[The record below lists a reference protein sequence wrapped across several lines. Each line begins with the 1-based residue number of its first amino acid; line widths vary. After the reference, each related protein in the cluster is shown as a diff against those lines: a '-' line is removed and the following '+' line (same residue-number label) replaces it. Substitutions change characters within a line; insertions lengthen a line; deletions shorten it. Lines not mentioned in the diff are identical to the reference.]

1 MWAATLFLAP
11 GLVVIVYRGI
21 TTGLHK
27 FRLVS
32 AEQVVSGL
40 SRAAILVGCL
50 IFGKLTSTEAMLS
63 IAAPVLLG
71 GAAYAFVARR
81 NRPAVPASQREINAT
96 VRDIYGYGRR
106 VWFGSIGGILLLRL
120 DQVVVAPLSDLT
132 QLGLYVVAVN
142 VAEILLI
149 VVNAVHDVTFA
160 ADAASNDNTRAYSTS
175 RLATAA
181 TVAIGLV
188 MAATA
193 PFLVPLL
200 FGEAFR
206 SSVSLVWILV
216 GSIIVLVPG
225 SVAGALLVA
234 RGHPQLRSVSLVL
247 GAIVNAIVLI
257 VAVPSTGAVGAAWA
271 TLAGN
276 SVFALANLYFAWRRA
291 QCQAELVHR
300 AEPGRPHGDPAKP
313 APTSFGRAHGTM
325 TLRYGEAGDNERGAA
340 SAPACRA
347 AARSASS
354 MRRPHFM
361 PYCTT
366 QPTCA
371 LHEVK
376 PAGIADGN
384 TLLSVCRTNVIG
396 LDGTSF
402 EATVPQTWPSRVYFT
417 EPGVH
422 STPTRCQ
429 SDIGR
434 DGERRFCGRVAAAPF
449 WPWYRTEAT
458 VLVAHAALVL
468 GEVDLAVAGPLPVV
482 GPEQPRVLDLR
493 ALVDAHEHLP
503 LAVGLRR
510 QLPQPQAG
518 GDDASVRGHSG
529 VLRAVDGQ
537 HAVLHRRRGWATS
550 TRCPGSRAPDRC
562 CRPTRRCRC

>member
-1 MWAATLFLAP
+1 MAATPLMSPGKADARVTTGSRVAKSIGLVVLGNALTPLVGALSGPILAQSLGVAGRGVVAAATAPLMFGLSVGTLGLPEAMIYRVAKDNSIDARVTRRVVRTTVLFALVLCAIIFALSGVLSDHDRTTQHLMWAATLFLAP

-21 TTGLHK
+21 ATGLHK
-27 FRLVS
+27 FRRVS
-32 AEQVVSGL
+32 GEQVVSGL
-40 SRAAILVGCL
+40 SRAVILVGCL

-71 GAAYAFVARR
+71 GAAYAFVGRR
-81 NRPAVPASQREINAT
+81 NRPAVPPSQREINAS
-96 VRDIYGYGRR
+96 VRDIYSYGRR

-181 TVAIGLV
+181 TVVIGLV

-206 SSVSLVWILV
+206 SSVSLVWILL

-247 GAIVNAIVLI
+247 GAIVNAIVLV
-257 VAVPSTGAVGAAWA
+257 VAVPSSGAVGAAWA

-291 QCQAELVHR
+291 HAKPSAFIGLNRGDLTAIRQGLR
-300 AEPGRPHGDPAKP
+300 LRRSAEP
-313 APTSFGRAHGTM
+313 
-325 TLRYGEAGDNERGAA
+325 
-340 SAPACRA
+340 
-347 AARSASS
+347 
-354 MRRPHFM
+354 
-361 PYCTT
+361 
-366 QPTCA
+366 
-371 LHEVK
+371 
-376 PAGIADGN
+376 
-384 TLLSVCRTNVIG
+384 
-396 LDGTSF
+396 
-402 EATVPQTWPSRVYFT
+402 T
-417 EPGVH
+417 E
-422 STPTRCQ
+422 
-429 SDIGR
+429 
-434 DGERRFCGRVAAAPF
+434 E
-449 WPWYRTEAT
+449 
-458 VLVAHAALVL
+458 
-468 GEVDLAVAGPLPVV
+468 
-482 GPEQPRVLDLR
+482 
-493 ALVDAHEHLP
+493 
-503 LAVGLRR
+503 
-510 QLPQPQAG
+510 
-518 GDDASVRGHSG
+518 
-529 VLRAVDGQ
+529 
-537 HAVLHRRRGWATS
+537 
-550 TRCPGSRAPDRC
+550 
-562 CRPTRRCRC
+562 